1 MPEKKDGLFDIG
13 EIRQILELMKEFNVS
28 HFNLSQS
35 GQRLSLR
42 RAGFAEPPVVAT
54 PSVVAGP
61 VQPAVANVVAPSPE
75 ASEKEPDYIKTV
87 KSPMVGVFY
96 ASSSPEGDP
105 FVKIDDVV
113 KPKTIVCIIEAMKV
127 FNEIPAEVAGKI
139 VEILVENGSPVEYG
153 TPLFKIDAR

>member
-28 HFNLSQS
+28 HFNLSQN

-42 RAGFAEPPVVAT
+42 RAGFAEPPVVAA

-75 ASEKEPDYIKTV
+75 ASKKEPDYIKTV

>member
-1 MPEKKDGLFDIG
+1 MVRGQSQEGLRQAHLDGDL
-13 EIRQILELMKEFNVS
+13 RLE
-28 HFNLSQS
+28 
-35 GQRLSLR
+35 RLSLR
-42 RAGFAEPPVVAT
+42 RAGFAEPPVVSA

-96 ASSSPEGDP
+96 ASSSPEGEP

>member
-42 RAGFAEPPVVAT
+42 RAGFAEPPVVAA

-96 ASSSPEGDP
+96 ASSSPDGDP

>member
-1 MPEKKDGLFDIG
+1 MPEKTDGLFDIG

-42 RAGFAEPPVVAT
+42 RAGFAEPPVVAA

-61 VQPAVANVVAPSPE
+61 VQPALANVVAPSPE

-96 ASSSPEGDP
+96 ASSSPEGEP

>member
-42 RAGFAEPPVVAT
+42 RAGFAEPPVVAA

-96 ASSSPEGDP
+96 AAPAENADP
-105 FVKIDDVV
+105 FVTAGTEISEGDTVG
-113 KPKTIVCIIEAMKV
+113 IIEAMKLM
-127 FNEIPAEVAGKI
+127 NEVRSECSGTVQEICVA
-139 VEILVENGSPVEYG
+139 NGQVVEYG
-153 TPLFKIDAR
+153 TELFRIRR